1 MFSVCT
7 HIWGPFI
14 VLIVDKM
21 LKFKFVHMSC
31 RFLACWTGVK
41 MYDFINLCIGFGDW
55 AALDFYGALRS
66 RTYDRSISKV
76 CYILI
81 EIVRDFLDPFWFFFL
96 SLFVCVCACCFIWLL
111 AQRFRPIEFSW
122 ISVKRE
128 LFFIWNVVR
137 HYFTLYIQMF
147 YCWHIIYEN

>member
-1 MFSVCT
+1 MFPYVIKCALNQINIGPKQFLPSKYLDHSFIYIYMLLLVFSVCT
-7 HIWGPFI
+7 HIWGPFN

-96 SLFVCVCACCFIWLL
+96 SLFVCVRLL
-111 AQRFRPIEFSW
+111 
-122 ISVKRE
+122 
-128 LFFIWNVVR
+128 
-137 HYFTLYIQMF
+137 F
-147 YCWHIIYEN
+147 YMTSCTKI

>member
-81 EIVRDFLDPFWFFFL
+81 EIVSDFLDPFWFFFL
-96 SLFVCVCACCFIWLL
+96 IFFYFLSLSFCLCVCLL
-111 AQRFRPIEFSW
+111 FYMTSCTKIVKFYSLLTYW
-122 ISVKRE
+122 IQLNFCEKGT
-128 LFFIWNVVR
+128 I
-137 HYFTLYIQMF
+137 F
-147 YCWHIIYEN
+147 YLECS